1 MGIMKVIYIKYLKWL
16 ALGVVIIVG
25 ISQIFKALDLNIFG
39 PNGMYIFLVYI
50 GILIGA
56 ISKEIELSQK

>member
-1 MGIMKVIYIKYLKWL
+1 MKNIYIKYLKWL
-16 ALGVVIIVG
+16 ALGVVIIVA

-39 PNGMYIFLVYI
+39 PNGMYILLVYI

-56 ISKEIELSQK
+56 ISKEIEFIQK